1 MKWKEYREQLIK
13 NRDEQIEL
21 QRNELH
27 YQLIREII
35 KYRRERNLTQKE
47 LAEIIGTKQSAIS
60 RLESGK
66 LNPSIAFLQKVANAL
81 NVKIDIKFIPE
92 K

>member
-1 MKWKEYREQLIK
+1 MKLKEYREHLLSK
-13 NRDEQIEL
+13 DDLAEL
-21 QRNELH
+21 RINELH
-27 YQLIREII
+27 YKLLREII

-66 LNPSIAFLQKVANAL
+66 LNPSIGFLQKVANAL

-92 K
+92 E